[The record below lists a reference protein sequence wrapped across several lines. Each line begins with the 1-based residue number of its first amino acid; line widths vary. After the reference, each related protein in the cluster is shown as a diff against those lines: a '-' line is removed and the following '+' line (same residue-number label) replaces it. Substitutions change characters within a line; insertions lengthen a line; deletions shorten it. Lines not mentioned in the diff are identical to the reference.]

1 MFAECQAITTTP
13 LPSNQILFQGE
24 LKALCVMSSK
34 EKMLQYFK
42 NQVKGNVLQSFQHFK
57 SDSPKIS
64 TRMVLDGNV
73 TQPFALHIKNKNFFL
88 KKKKKSPNHHY
99 LLMHVEKREVQ
110 KDCETGKTYHTRTLP
125 WKTKTP
131 PALAHPYLS
140 EGSPGS
146 NLRNSYKK
154 CLPRWPPE
162 PSPTLPASIPTS
174 LVPTVHALKA
184 IFPVW

>member
-88 KKKKKSPNHHY
+88 KKKKKVPQPPLSSNAHG
-99 LLMHVEKREVQ
+99 EKRSTE
-110 KDCETGKTYHTRTLP
+110 RL
-125 WKTKTP
+125 
-131 PALAHPYLS
+131 
-140 EGSPGS
+140 
-146 NLRNSYKK
+146 
-154 CLPRWPPE
+154 
-162 PSPTLPASIPTS
+162 
-174 LVPTVHALKA
+174 
-184 IFPVW
+184 

>member
-1 MFAECQAITTTP
+1 MYYEAFSILSRIP
-13 LPSNQILFQGE
+13 PRFLPGWDRM
-24 LKALCVMSSK
+24 VMSPSHFHYTSK
-34 EKMLQYFK
+34 IKIFFK
-42 NQVKGNVLQSFQHFK
+42 
-57 SDSPKIS
+57 
-64 TRMVLDGNV
+64 
-73 TQPFALHIKNKNFFL
+73 

-110 KDCETGKTYHTRTLP
+110 KDCETVKTYHTRNLS
-125 WKTKTP
+125 WKTKTS

-154 CLPRWPPE
+154 CLPPWPPE
-162 PSPTLPASIPTS
+162 PSPTLSASIPTS